1 MSNTLPVKPAK
12 HSLGGLLDMALSRNL
27 LVRLMCFSAG
37 TALAQAAPTPASG
50 ENIELAPIVLKR
62 NQSGTEA
69 TPLTTTTDREAIQKR
84 MVDNFQDLGRRV
96 DAGVNVNSTSRSINL
111 RGLDQNRVLTTI
123 DGIRVPWLRD
133 PRGTQGGLDGFDF
146 DGLSKVEITKGTDSS
161 RYGSGALG
169 GVIQLRTLDPSDVI
183 SEGRN
188 WGVVTKGTYDTG
200 DKSWRTNAAV
210 AARAGN
216 TEFLVQGGYRQGH
229 EKDIPGDVGGYG
241 ALRTEQNPLDYDQG
255 NVLVKLYQNVE
266 GGHRFGL
273 TGEITKRDT
282 DYDNMVGTTSAYV
295 PGSFKSGE
303 EFERKRISG
312 SYDFIAPDKDSWL
325 DEAHVTGYWMQQT
338 LGNTTDAVRL
348 PDARARI
355 IRGDPFRYGF
365 PSGVYKRDNELKLD
379 SYGLT
384 GYVVKEAEI
393 GDIKHKFRI
402 GGEIY
407 RQDMTQYVSGVD
419 NCPNVDWTKIAQ
431 PFGPQTCRMLHA
443 NGSDMPDVQSTGFG
457 IYAEDDIELFNGRLT
472 LTPGG
477 RFDWYEHSPQMTTAY
492 QQGGNYNGSLPASN
506 SDSRFT
512 PKLRATYHATNEL
525 DFYAQ
530 WAQGFR
536 APSARELYENYGAPG
551 SYASVGN
558 PNLKSETSNGFEVGA
573 KYESNKYALSANVF
587 NNYYRNF
594 IDTVTIAPP
603 GGEYPVGGITGY
615 ANLSRVQIYGAELN
629 GRVNFA
635 ENWVTWASVAWS
647 VGKNTETD
655 EYLNSIP
662 PVRAI
667 VGLGYN
673 ADSWGADVSLTM
685 AAARDK
691 VSAGGFVAPGYGIV
705 DTTAYWEPKF
715 AKGMKIQAGVF
726 NVFDKKYWTATDVP
740 NSINLAASD
749 RYAEVGRSFRI
760 SLTQKF

>member
-1 MSNTLPVKPAK
+1 
-12 HSLGGLLDMALSRNL
+12 MARNL
-27 LVRLMCFSAG
+27 LARLLCGSAG
-37 TALAQAAPTPASG
+37 TLLVVGLGTGAAFAQTAPAPASG

-69 TPLTTTTDREAIQKR
+69 TPLTTTTDRETIQKR

-96 DAGVNVNSTSRSINL
+96 DAGVNFNSASKSINL
-111 RGLDQNRVLTTI
+111 RGLDQNRVLTII
-123 DGIRVPWLRD
+123 DGIRVPWLAD
-133 PRGTQGGLDGFDF
+133 PRGMQGGLDGFDF
-146 DGLSKVEITKGTDSS
+146 DGLSKIDITKGADSS

-183 SEGRN
+183 GEGRN
-188 WGVVTKGTYDTG
+188 WGVLTKGSYDSG
-200 DKSWRTNAAV
+200 DSSWRTNAAV

-241 ALRTEQNPLDYDQG
+241 AARTEQNPLDYDQG

-273 TGEITKRDT
+273 TGEIFKRDT

-303 EFERKRISG
+303 NYDRKRISG
-312 SYDFIAPDKDSWL
+312 SYDYIAPEKGGWL
-325 DEAHVTGYWMQQT
+325 DEAHATVYWTQQT
-338 LGNTTDAVRL
+338 LNNTTDAIRV
-348 PDARARI
+348 PDARARA

-365 PSGVYKRDNELKLD
+365 PSGVYKRDNELNLD
-379 SYGLT
+379 AYGFS
-384 GYVVKEAEI
+384 GYVIKEAEI
-393 GDIKHKFRI
+393 GNIKHKFRI
-402 GGEIY
+402 GAEIY
-407 RQDMTQYVSGVD
+407 RQDWHQYAAGVD
-419 NCPNVDWTKIAQ
+419 NCPNVDWTKIGQ
-431 PFGPQTCRMLHA
+431 PMGPQTCRMLHA
-443 NGSDMPDVQSTGFG
+443 NSSDMPDVQSTGFG

-477 RFDWYEHSPQMTTAY
+477 RFDWYEHSPQSTAAY
-492 QQGGNYNGSLPASN
+492 ERGPNYDGTLPGSN

-512 PKLRATYHATNEL
+512 PKLRATYHATSDL

-536 APSARELYENYGAPG
+536 APSAQELFQNYGAPG

-558 PNLKSETSNGFEVGA
+558 PDLKSETSNGFEIGTKFENA
-573 KYESNKYALSANVF
+573 KYGLSASVF

-615 ANLSRVQIYGAELN
+615 ANLDRVQIYGAEIS
-629 GRVNFA
+629 GHVNFA
-635 ENWVTWASVAWS
+635 EKWVTWASVAWS
-647 VGKNTETD
+647 EGKNTETD

-662 PVRAI
+662 PIRAI

-691 VSAGGFVAPGYGIV
+691 VSTGGFVAPGYGIV

-715 AKGMKIQAGVF
+715 AKGMKIQGGVF

-749 RYAEVGRSFRI
+749 RYAEIGRSFRI

>member
-1 MSNTLPVKPAK
+1 MVLT
-12 HSLGGLLDMALSRNL
+12 RNML
-27 LVRLMCFSAG
+27 ARLMCGSAG
-37 TALAQAAPTPASG
+37 TLLVVGLGTGAAFAQSTPATG
-50 ENIELAPIVLKR
+50 ETIELAPIVLKR

-69 TPLTTTTDREAIQKR
+69 TPLTATTERETIQQR

-96 DAGVNVNSTSRSINL
+96 DAGVNFNSTSKSINL
-111 RGLDQNRVLTTI
+111 RGLDQDRVLTTI
-123 DGIRVPWLRD
+123 DGIRVPWISD

-146 DGLSKVEITKGTDSS
+146 DGLSKIDITKGADSS

-169 GVIQLRTLDPSDVI
+169 GVVQMRTLDPSDVI
-183 SEGRN
+183 SDGRN
-188 WGVVTKGTYDTG
+188 WGVLTKGTYDSG
-200 DKSWRTNAAV
+200 DRSWRTNAAV

-229 EKDIPGDVGGYG
+229 EKDTPGDIGGYG
-241 ALRTEQNPLDYDQG
+241 TGRTEANPLDYDQG

-273 TGEITKRDT
+273 TGEIFKKDS
-282 DYDNMVGTTSAYV
+282 DSDNFIGTTSAYV

-303 EFERKRISG
+303 NYERKRISG
-312 SYDFIAPDKDSWL
+312 SYDYIAPDKGGWV
-325 DEAHVTGYWMQQT
+325 DEAHAVAYWTQQT
-338 LGNTTDAVRL
+338 LTNTTDAIRL

-365 PSGVYKRDNELKLD
+365 PSGVYKRDNELNLD
-379 SYGLT
+379 AYGFT

-393 GDIKHKFRI
+393 GDIRHKFRI
-402 GGEIY
+402 GTEIY
-407 RQDMTQYVSGVD
+407 RQNMHQYAAGVD
-419 NCPNVDWTKIAQ
+419 NCPSVDWSKLPQ

-443 NGSDMPDVQSTGFG
+443 NSSDMPDVQSTGFG
-457 IYAEDDIELFNGRLT
+457 IYAEDDIELLNGRLT

-477 RFDWYEHSPQMTTAY
+477 RFDWYEHNPQSTAAY
-492 QQGGNYNGSLPASN
+492 EHGPNFNGTLPASN

-512 PKLRATYHATNEL
+512 PKLRATYHATSEL
-525 DFYAQ
+525 DFYVQ

-536 APSARELYENYGAPG
+536 APSAQELFQNYGAPG
-551 SYASVGN
+551 SYARVGN
-558 PNLKSETSNGFEVGA
+558 PGLKAETSNGFEVGA
-573 KYESNKYALSANVF
+573 KYESDRYALSASVF

-594 IDTVTIAPP
+594 IDNVTIAPP

-615 ANLSRVQIYGAELN
+615 ANLNRVQIYGAELN

-635 ENWVTWASVAWS
+635 ENWVTWASVAVS
-647 VGKNTETD
+647 QGKNTETQ

-662 PVRAI
+662 PIRAI

-691 VSAGGFVAPGYGIV
+691 VSGGGFVAPGYGIV

-715 AKGMKIQAGVF
+715 AKGMKLQAGVF
-726 NVFDKKYWTATDVP
+726 NVFDKKYWNATDVP
-740 NSINLAASD
+740 NDINLAVAD

>member
-1 MSNTLPVKPAK
+1 MVLT
-12 HSLGGLLDMALSRNL
+12 RNML
-27 LVRLMCFSAG
+27 ARLMCGSAG
-37 TALAQAAPTPASG
+37 TLLVVGLGTGAAFAQSAPATG
-50 ENIELAPIVLKR
+50 ETIELAPIVLKR

-69 TPLTTTTDREAIQKR
+69 TPLTATTERETIQQR

-146 DGLSKVEITKGTDSS
+146 DGLSKIDITKGTDSS

-183 SEGRN
+183 AEGRN
-188 WGVVTKGTYDTG
+188 WGVVTKGGYDSG

-210 AARAGN
+210 AARAGD

-241 ALRTEQNPLDYDQG
+241 TSRTEQNPLDYDQG

-273 TGEITKRDT
+273 TGEITKRST
-282 DYDNMVGTTSAYV
+282 DYDNMIGTTSAYV

-312 SYDFIAPDKDSWL
+312 SYDFIAPDKSGWL

-365 PSGVYKRDNELKLD
+365 PSGVYKRDNELQLD

-407 RQDMTQYVSGVD
+407 RQDMTQYVSGAD

-457 IYAEDDIELFNGRLT
+457 IYVEDDIELFNGRLT

-477 RFDWYEHSPQMTTAY
+477 RFDWYEHNPQMTAAY

-512 PKLRATYHATNEL
+512 PKLRATYHATSEL
-525 DFYAQ
+525 DFYVQ

-558 PNLKSETSNGFEVGA
+558 PNLQSETSNGFEVGA
-573 KYESNKYALSANVF
+573 KYESDRYALSASVF

-594 IDTVTIAPP
+594 IDNVTIAPP

-615 ANLSRVQIYGAELN
+615 ANLNRVQIYGAELN

-635 ENWVTWASVAWS
+635 ENWVTWASVAVS
-647 VGKNTETD
+647 QGKNTETQ

-662 PVRAI
+662 PIRAI

-691 VSAGGFVAPGYGIV
+691 VSGGGFVAPGYGIV

-715 AKGMKIQAGVF
+715 AKGMKLQAGVF
-726 NVFDKKYWTATDVP
+726 NVFDKKYWNATDVP
-740 NSINLAASD
+740 NDINLAVAD

>member
-1 MSNTLPVKPAK
+1 
-12 HSLGGLLDMALSRNL
+12 MALTRNL
-27 LVRLMCFSAG
+27 LARLMCGSAG
-37 TALAQAAPTPASG
+37 TLLVVGLGTGAAFAQTAPASG

-69 TPLTTTTDREAIQKR
+69 TPLTRTTDRETIQKR
-84 MVDNFQDLGRRV
+84 MVESFQDLGRRV

-133 PRGTQGGLDGFDF
+133 PRGTQGGLDSFDF
-146 DGLSKVEITKGTDSS
+146 DGLAKVDITKGTDSS

-169 GVIQLRTLDPSDVI
+169 GVIQLRTLDPSDI
-183 SEGRN
+183 IDEGRS
-188 WGVVTKGTYDTG
+188 WGVVTKGGYDSG
-200 DKSWRTNAAV
+200 DRSWRTNAA
-210 AARAGN
+210 AAVRAGN

-241 ALRTEQNPLDYDQG
+241 ALRTEQNPLDFDQG

-282 DYDNMVGTTSAYV
+282 DYDNMVGTTSAYE

-312 SYDFIAPDKDSWL
+312 SYDFISPDKSGWL

-384 GYVVKEAEI
+384 GYAVKEAEI
-393 GDIKHKFRI
+393 GGVNHKFRI
-402 GGEIY
+402 GGEVH

-477 RFDWYEHSPQMTTAY
+477 RFDWYEHNPQMTAAY
-492 QQGGNYNGSLPASN
+492 QQGGNYNGSLPASD

-512 PKLRATYHATNEL
+512 PKLRATYHATSEL

-558 PNLKSETSNGFEVGA
+558 ANLKSETSNGFEVGA
-573 KYESNKYALSANVF
+573 KYESEKYALSASVF

-594 IDTVTIAPP
+594 IDNVTIAPP

-615 ANLSRVQIYGAELN
+615 ANLNRVQIYGAELN

-635 ENWVTWASVAWS
+635 DNWVTWASVAFS
-647 VGKNTETD
+647 QGKNTETD
-655 EYLNSIP
+655 KYLNSIP
-662 PVRAI
+662 PIRAI

-691 VSAGGFVAPGYGIV
+691 VSGTGFVAPGYGIV

-726 NVFDKKYWTATDVP
+726 NVFDKKYWNATDVP
-740 NSINLAASD
+740 DGINLAASD
-749 RYAEVGRSFRI
+749 RYAEIGRSFRI